1 MRKPGVILVCVHKSF
16 MIHSIEN
23 HLDRN
28 GYRVVQ
34 VTPEVRKIDGIK
46 DESDII
52 LVYLD
57 SMMEYLPKL
66 EDYLKGICVG
76 EEKSLILIGDHM
88 ELQNA
93 DSYFPPGIVSAK
105 LERPLDMNRMMN
117 IIMKIEYQ
125 NKEGT
130 RRKSIMIVDD
140 DIAFLKMLNEWL
152 SEKYQVTMST
162 TGMQA
167 LTYLAKNSV
176 DLILL
181 DYEMP
186 LLDGPSVLAMLRNE
200 PTTVNIPV
208 MFLTGKDDRNS
219 VIQVMS
225 LKPEGYLLKSMERER
240 ILNSIEEFF
249 TMQKT
254 ARVDS

>member
-1 MRKPGVILVCVHKSF
+1 MRKSGVILICVHKSF

-23 HLDRN
+23 HMERN
-28 GYRVVQ
+28 NYDVYQ
-34 VTPEVRKIDGIK
+34 VPPEITKINEVK
-46 DESDII
+46 EASDII

-57 SMMEYLPKL
+57 GLLEYLPKL
-66 EDYLKGICVG
+66 EDYLKMICVT
-76 EEKSLILIGDHM
+76 EEKS
-88 ELQNA
+88 
-93 DSYFPPGIVSAK
+93 PPGIVSAN
-105 LERPLDMNRMMN
+105 LERPLDINHMMN

-125 NKEGT
+125 NREGN
-130 RRKSIMIVDD
+130 RQKRIMIVDD
-140 DIAFLKMLNEWL
+140 DVAFLKMLNEWL

-167 LTYLAKNSV
+167 LTYLAKNPV

-200 PTTVNIPV
+200 PTTAGVPV

-219 VIQVMS
+219 VLQVMS
-225 LKPEGYLLKSMERER
+225 LKPEGYLLKSMEKEK
-240 ILNSIEEFF
+240 ILSSIEDFF

-254 ARVDS
+254 ARVN

>member
-1 MRKPGVILVCVHKSF
+1 MRKSGVILICVHKSF

-23 HLDRN
+23 HMERN
-28 GYRVVQ
+28 NYDVYQ
-34 VTPEVRKIDGIK
+34 VPPEITKINEVK
-46 DESDII
+46 DASDII

-57 SMMEYLPKL
+57 GLLEYLPKL
-66 EDYLKGICVG
+66 EDYLKMICVT
-76 EEKSLILIGDHM
+76 EEKSLVLIGDHM

-93 DSYFPPGIVSAK
+93 EGYFPPGNVSAN
-105 LERPLDMNRMMN
+105 LERPLDINHMMN

-125 NKEGT
+125 NREGN
-130 RRKSIMIVDD
+130 RQKRIMIVDD
-140 DIAFLKMLNEWL
+140 DVAFLKMLNEWL

-167 LTYLAKNSV
+167 LTYLAKNPV

-200 PTTVNIPV
+200 PTTAGVPV

-219 VIQVMS
+219 VLQVMS
-225 LKPEGYLLKSMERER
+225 LKPEGYLLKSMEKEK
-240 ILNSIEEFF
+240 ILSSIEDFF

-254 ARVDS
+254 ARVN

>member
-1 MRKPGVILVCVHKSF
+1 
-16 MIHSIEN
+16 
-23 HLDRN
+23 
-28 GYRVVQ
+28 
-34 VTPEVRKIDGIK
+34 
-46 DESDII
+46 
-52 LVYLD
+52 
-57 SMMEYLPKL
+57 
-66 EDYLKGICVG
+66 
-76 EEKSLILIGDHM
+76 
-88 ELQNA
+88 
-93 DSYFPPGIVSAK
+93 
-105 LERPLDMNRMMN
+105 
-117 IIMKIEYQ
+117 
-125 NKEGT
+125 
-130 RRKSIMIVDD
+130 MIVDD